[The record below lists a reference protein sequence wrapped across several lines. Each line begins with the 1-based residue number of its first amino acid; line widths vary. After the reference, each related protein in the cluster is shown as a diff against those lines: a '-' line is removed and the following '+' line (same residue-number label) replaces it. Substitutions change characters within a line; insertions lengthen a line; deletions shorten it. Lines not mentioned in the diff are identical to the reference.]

1 MATWIL
7 NTEADN
13 VSLKRMPS
21 FMQEAIDLSALA
33 QNVERF
39 DQLNAETEIEA
50 EVKKGL
56 ATAEEIERA
65 QSQMIEVDEAG
76 VEVGKRKP
84 ILVFEQKVLHSIE
97 EKRGQLH

>member
-1 MATWIL
+1 
-7 NTEADN
+7 
-13 VSLKRMPS
+13 
-21 FMQEAIDLSALA
+21 MQEAIDLSVLA

-39 DQLNAETEIEA
+39 DQLNAEAEIEA

-56 ATAEEIERA
+56 ETVEETAEEIERA
-65 QSQMIEVDEAG
+65 QSQTVAVDEAG

-84 ILVFEQKVLHSIE
+84 ILLFEQKVLHAIE